1 MNLPIW
7 IACLC
12 ALGMIVFGRLYL
24 KTRRAAGRALALK
37 GGTTL
42 IAAIPALYAALD
54 GGGSAA
60 WWILAGILACA
71 AADVLLE
78 INFQGGMLAFA
89 LGNVCLIAAFASSGG
104 ISAVHLLAW
113 AGLALW
119 AVFYVNKV
127 AKESSQ
133 PRLPFLLYG
142 VIISAMLAAALTR
155 GPLVLLGALLFAVSD
170 SILLWGLLKR
180 KWKGL
185 DTAVMVTYWG
195 AQFLLGISCLF

>member
-1 MNLPIW
+1 MKLTIW
-7 IACLC
+7 IVSLC
-12 ALGMIVFGRLYL
+12 ALGMITGGGIYL
-24 KTRRAAGRALALK
+24 KKRRAAGRALALK

-42 IAAIPALYAALD
+42 IAAIPALYAATS
-54 GGGSAA
+54 GGRAAA
-60 WWILAGILACA
+60 WWILAGIVVCA
-71 AADVLLE
+71 AADVILE
-78 INFQGGMLAFA
+78 MNFQGGMLAFA
-89 LGNVCLIAAFASSGG
+89 LGHVCLIAAFASSGG
-104 ISAVHLLAW
+104 ISAVHLFAW

-119 AVFYVNKV
+119 AVFYVSRV
-127 AKESSQ
+127 AKESSE

-170 SILLWGLLKR
+170 SILLWGLLRR

-195 AQFLLGISCLF
+195 AQFLLGVSGLF

>member
-12 ALGMIVFGRLYL
+12 ALGMIAFGRLYL
-24 KTRRAAGRALALK
+24 KKRGASGSSLSLK
-37 GGTTL
+37 SGTTL

-71 AADVLLE
+71 AADVILE
-78 INFQGGMLAFA
+78 INFKGGMLAFA
-89 LGNVCLIAAFASSGG
+89 LGHVCLIAAFASSGG

-119 AVFYVNKV
+119 AVFYVNRV
-127 AKESSQ
+127 AKESSE

-170 SILLWGLLKR
+170 SILLWGLLKS

>member
-12 ALGMIVFGRLYL
+12 ALGMIAFGRLYL
-24 KTRRAAGRALALK
+24 KKRGASGRALALK

-42 IAAIPALYAALD
+42 IAAIPALYAANS

-71 AADVLLE
+71 AADVILE

-89 LGNVCLIAAFASSGG
+89 LGHVCLIAAFASGGG
-104 ISAVHLLAW
+104 IGAVHLIAW
-113 AGLALW
+113 VGLALW
-119 AVFYVNKV
+119 AVFYVNRV
-127 AKESSQ
+127 AKESSE

-195 AQFLLGISCLF
+195 AQFLLGVSGLF

>member
-12 ALGMIVFGRLYL
+12 ALGMITGGRLYL
-24 KTRRAAGRALALK
+24 RKRRAAGRALALK

-42 IAAIPALYAALD
+42 IAAFAS
-54 GGGSAA
+54 GGG
-60 WWILAGILACA
+60 IG
-71 AADVLLE
+71 
-78 INFQGGMLAFA
+78 
-89 LGNVCLIAAFASSGG
+89 
-104 ISAVHLLAW
+104 AVHLIAW

-119 AVFYVNKV
+119 AVFYVNRV
-127 AKESSQ
+127 AKESSE

-195 AQFLLGISCLF
+195 AQFLLGISGLF

>member
-12 ALGMIVFGRLYL
+12 ALGMIAFGRLYL
-24 KTRRAAGRALALK
+24 KKRGASGSSLSLK
-37 GGTTL
+37 SGTTL

-71 AADVLLE
+71 AADVILE
-78 INFQGGMLAFA
+78 INFKGGMLAFA
-89 LGNVCLIAAFASSGG
+89 LGHVCLIAAFASSGG

-119 AVFYVNKV
+119 AVFYVNRV
-127 AKESSQ
+127 AKESSE

-170 SILLWGLLKR
+170 SILLWGLLKS

-195 AQFLLGISCLF
+195 AQFLLGVSGLF

>member
-12 ALGMIVFGRLYL
+12 ALGMIAFGRLYL
-24 KTRRAAGRALALK
+24 KKRGASGSSLSLK
-37 GGTTL
+37 SGTTL

-71 AADVLLE
+71 AADVILE
-78 INFQGGMLAFA
+78 INFKGGMLAFA
-89 LGNVCLIAAFASSGG
+89 LGHVCLIAAFASSGG

-119 AVFYVNKV
+119 AVFYVNRV
-127 AKESSQ
+127 AKESSE

-155 GPLVLLGALLFAVSD
+155 GPFVLLGALLFAVSD
-170 SILLWGLLKR
+170 SILLWGLLKS